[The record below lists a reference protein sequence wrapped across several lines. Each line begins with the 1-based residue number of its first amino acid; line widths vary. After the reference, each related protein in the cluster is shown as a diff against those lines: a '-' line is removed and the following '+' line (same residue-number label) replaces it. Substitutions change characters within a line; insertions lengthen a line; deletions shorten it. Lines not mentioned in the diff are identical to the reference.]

1 MLIEKH
7 FIFMTGVKDK
17 HKNISKYVR
26 LERLGV
32 NTIKPTADEGI
43 NVIHFREKKKKKK
56 ESEVRTKQIPIS
68 SKTFCY

>member
-7 FIFMTGVKDK
+7 FIFMTGVKDM

-26 LERLGV
+26 LERLGR

-43 NVIHFREKKKKKK
+43 NVIHFREKKKKNLR
-56 ESEVRTKQIPIS
+56 SEPNRSQFPAKHLAID
-68 SKTFCY
+68 

>member
-1 MLIEKH
+1 
-7 FIFMTGVKDK
+7 MTGVKDM

-26 LERLGV
+26 LERLGR

-43 NVIHFREKKKKKK
+43 NVIHFREKKTKQ

-68 SKTFCY
+68 SKTFGY

>member
-7 FIFMTGVKDK
+7 FIFMTGVKDM

-26 LERLGV
+26 LERLGR

-43 NVIHFREKKKKKK
+43 NVIHFREKKN
-56 ESEVRTKQIPIS
+56 
-68 SKTFCY
+68 KTRI

>member
-1 MLIEKH
+1 
-7 FIFMTGVKDK
+7 MTGANDM

-26 LERLGV
+26 LERLGR

-43 NVIHFREKKKKKK
+43 NVIHFRKKKEK

-68 SKTFCY
+68 SKTFGY